1 MPTHPTPNPIPS
13 KPTALP
19 PPVPT
24 NPALRLINQR
34 ESLKSLIRVWLATR
48 DEILWSLVSGVDEP
62 IAQISLDSAK
72 VQELQ
77 DRINSIRHLIVDV
90 LAPGLVK
97 SVGLSEDSVN
107 KVLESVIAE
116 LLSDETPKFLLSVD
130 GQPRSF

>member
-48 DEILWSLVSGVDEP
+48 DEILWSLVSGVEEP
-62 IAQISLDSAK
+62 IAEICLDG
-72 VQELQ
+72 VTVTELVI
-77 DRINSIRHLIVDV
+77 RVNALRHLIVDV

-97 SVGLSEDSVN
+97 SEGLSEDSVN

-116 LLSDETPKFLLSVD
+116 LLSDETPKFSLSVD